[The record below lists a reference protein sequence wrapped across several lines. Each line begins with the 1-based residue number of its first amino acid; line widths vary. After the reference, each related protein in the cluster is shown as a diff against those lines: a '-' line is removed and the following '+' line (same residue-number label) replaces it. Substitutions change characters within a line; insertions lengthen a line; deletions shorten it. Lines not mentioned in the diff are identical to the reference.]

1 MSVLGDFKKKVEA
14 ILAEG
19 KPDSSLKSQVYFMIQ
34 LSYQR
39 IQELESDL
47 PNDETKRI
55 VEKMIRH
62 FESLLELVQAYS
74 DNI

>member
-1 MSVLGDFKKKVEA
+1 MSVLGDFKQKVEA

-47 PNDETKRI
+47 PNDEN
-55 VEKMIRH
+55 
-62 FESLLELVQAYS
+62 S
-74 DNI
+74 